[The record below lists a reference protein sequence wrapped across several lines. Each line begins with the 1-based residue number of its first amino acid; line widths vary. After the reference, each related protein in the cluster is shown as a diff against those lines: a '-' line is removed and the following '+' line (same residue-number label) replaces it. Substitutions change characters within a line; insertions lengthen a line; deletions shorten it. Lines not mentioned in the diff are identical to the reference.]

1 MMVKFDHL
9 LQVVLRDLTGG
20 GGTKLTTGGT
30 SKRAGGDMSSPVYYV
45 KRGPELNT
53 ENSFFACN
61 FPCILHFAV
70 SFS

>member
-20 GGTKLTTGGT
+20 GAKLPTGGT

-53 ENSFFACN
+53 ENSFFAWN
-61 FPCILHFAV
+61 FPCIVHYAV